1 MQRQA
6 GTRRTPVDCLH
17 IFQPGKK
24 LLLAD
29 TVLFHQANQQ
39 RCVLGRNR
47 IFIGIHLQNGH
58 EVYITPA
65 SRAWP
70 KMTENMHNSAYT
82 RRLQVHWS
90 PKDRHKL
97 SGSVP
102 QGLPGTV
109 TPTNAP
115 RKVSKNHKV
124 KNMAKL
130 ARISLH
136 LTKQLTM
143 SQEKCGM
150 GRLISLHSPAPRAG
164 LARHSRRA
172 GLRAAR
178 LPESVV
184 NRQGNASV
192 HAPRTRA
199 QQKKPTAGRQGKTE
213 PVPRSTAPLE
223 G

>member
-1 MQRQA
+1 
-6 GTRRTPVDCLH
+6 
-17 IFQPGKK
+17 
-24 LLLAD
+24 
-29 TVLFHQANQQ
+29 
-39 RCVLGRNR
+39 
-47 IFIGIHLQNGH
+47 
-58 EVYITPA
+58 
-65 SRAWP
+65 
-70 KMTENMHNSAYT
+70 MTENMHNSAYT

-143 SQEKCGM
+143 SQEKCVM
-150 GRLISLHSPAPRAG
+150 GKVISLHKAAPRAALERLNRLTG
-164 LARHSRRA
+164 LEFD
-172 GLRAAR
+172 R
-178 LPESVV
+178 LPESLV

-192 HAPRTRA
+192 HAQRTRA
-199 QQKKPTAGRQGKTE
+199 
-213 PVPRSTAPLE
+213 
-223 G
+223 